1 MKKIRLTLTMLCLL
15 VLGFN
20 LSAQETQHTDSLLKT
35 RNKPPFTLFKGQK
48 PYRTWS
54 VGVHAGAL
62 APVVFAPGNYDFSN
76 WEVNLGYGLSVRKQ
90 LAHSFGLEFNATAG
104 KISGNNKDLLNGIGF
119 GLKSY
124 ETSIY
129 TSSIM
134 GVVNVAT
141 LDFLRKENWI
151 NFLVKAGWGQSAFSY
166 TQTDEF
172 DITTDYKGTYGKSGT
187 EQFRYESFVP
197 VGVGVKFKISE
208 RMHFDLGYTMHF
220 SGSDFMDGL
229 KINRTSPDKF
239 SYAYSGLE
247 FSLGKKNRPS
257 LDWVNPISLMY
268 DDLYLRNDS
277 AELAALRKRVKVLE
291 KDVDDLKCDTDS
303 DGIGDL
309 FDKCPSTPRGV
320 VVSGSGCPLDTDED
334 GIADYL
340 DKCPLVIGPKTNN
353 GCPEVAKAPVI
364 SRPSIQL
371 SAEEQKILQDVF
383 ENLEFATGK
392 WIIKTVSYPSLNKLA
407 TLLITKPNYSLKISG
422 HTDAVGSEKA
432 NQTLSVNRAN
442 AVKSYLVKKGV
453 SKNKIEARGFGE
465 SQPVAD
471 NETEEGRQRNRRVEF
486 NIF

>member
-1 MKKIRLTLTMLCLL
+1 MKKIRLTLILTFFLA
-15 VLGFN
+15 FA
-20 LSAQETQHTDSLLKT
+20 LSLAAQEKPIDSLAKIQP
-35 RNKPPFTLFKGQK
+35 KPAFTLFKGQK

-54 VGVHAGAL
+54 VGLHAGAL
-62 APVVFAPGNYDFSN
+62 APVVFAPSNYDFSN
-76 WEVNLGYGLSVRKQ
+76 WDVNLGYGLSVRKQ

-104 KISGNNKDLLNGIGF
+104 KISGSNKDLPGGVGF

-124 ETSIY
+124 ETTIY
-129 TSSIM
+129 TSSLM

-141 LDFLRKENWI
+141 LDFMGKENWI
-151 NFLVKAGWGQSAFSY
+151 NFIVKAGWGQSAFSY
-166 TQTDEF
+166 IKTDEF
-172 DITTDYKGTYGKSGT
+172 DVTTNYKGKYGLSGT
-187 EQFRYESFVP
+187 ETYRYESFVP
-197 VGVGVKFKISE
+197 IGVAVKFKISD
-208 RMHFDLGYTMHF
+208 RMHFDLGYTMNF
-220 SGSDFMDGL
+220 SGSDFLDGL
-229 KINRTSPDKF
+229 KINRTPADRF

-247 FSLGKKNRPS
+247 FSLGKKKQPA
-257 LDWVNPISLMY
+257 LDWVNPISMMY
-268 DDLYLRNDS
+268 DDLYMRNDS
-277 AELAALRKRVKVLE
+277 AELAALRKRVKILE
-291 KDVDDLKCDTDS
+291 KDVEELKCDTDS

-320 VVSGSGCPLDTDED
+320 VVSGWGCPLDTDQD
-334 GIADYL
+334 SVYDYL
-340 DKCPLVIGPKTNN
+340 DKCPLVKGDKNNN
-353 GCPEVAKAPVI
+353 GCPEVAKATVI
-364 SRPSIQL
+364 SRPNIQL

-392 WIIKTVSYPSLNKLA
+392 WIIKAVSYPSLNKLA

-442 AVKSYLVKKGV
+442 AVKSYLVKRGV

-465 SQPVAD
+465 SQPIAD